1 VSSSSVSRVKA
12 NDRLY
17 WNITGVEPSLY
28 DVSLRA
34 IDADAADA
42 ARAAA
47 AQTASSSS
55 LSSSL
60 APASTI
66 RPSSS
71 IQLSSASLSTALV
84 GRELQ
89 IRQSATGNLTIADGH
104 NAQEPITFVVT
115 LPPGR
120 YYFAGWI
127 NTSPRTAANSNV
139 FRVVEGDDMSCLT
152 AGATTSTTA
161 TSGTSSAGTQTAGS
175 ANNATE
181 TSSISGGAIAGIV
194 IGVLGGLAVLG
205 ALLFFCMKKK
215 RRQNRAMNANRFSNL
230 PSASSQDG
238 GEYGQHPLGHAPIAG
253 AWRRD
258 SDPDEK
264 DPRPHPVRSDSDDP
278 TPSLG
283 DRRKQAGPPTSHTLA
298 EKKSTQGFIGKGSNE
313 SSAVHSR
320 SSSIGGGEGVP
331 QVGGGGGVKQV
342 GRSTSVKRKPVPSLG
357 PELRS
362 QLERERKMSASNM
375 GGGEANRK
383 SYSLVPDLP
392 TPHK

>member
-1 VSSSSVSRVKA
+1 MQA
-12 NDRLY
+12 DDRLF
-17 WNITGVEPSLY
+17 WDITGVEPSLY
-28 DVSLRA
+28 DIFLRA

-42 ARAAA
+42 AR
-47 AQTASSSS
+47 SSSS
-55 LSSSL
+55 VAAALTSRASSPIATS
-60 APASTI
+60 AVATSTI
-66 RPSSS
+66 TPSSS
-71 IQLSSASLSTALV
+71 AATLSSASLSTALV
-84 GRELQ
+84 GRQLQ
-89 IRQSATGNLTIADGH
+89 TRQSPTGNLTIAVAH

-120 YYFAGWI
+120 YYFAGRFT
-127 NTSPRTAANSNV
+127 TSPGTAANSNL
-139 FRVVEGDDMSCLT
+139 FRVVEGDDMSCLSS
-152 AGATTSTTA
+152 AVATTSTT
-161 TSGTSSAGTQTAGS
+161 STSSAGTQTAGT
-175 ANNATE
+175 ANNAVE

-215 RRQNRAMNANRFSNL
+215 RRQNRRLNENRFSNL

-238 GEYGQHPLGHAPIAG
+238 AEYGQHPLGHAPIAG

-264 DPRPHPVRSDSDDP
+264 EPRPYPSRADSDDP

-283 DRRKQAGPPTSHTLA
+283 DRRKQAGPPTSHTLT

-320 SSSIGGGEGVP
+320 SSSIGGGEGAKP
-331 QVGGGGGVKQV
+331 V

-357 PELRS
+357 PELRG
-362 QLERERKMSASNM
+362 QLERERKMSAGGQM

-392 TPHK
+392 TPHR

>member
-1 VSSSSVSRVKA
+1 
-12 NDRLY
+12 
-17 WNITGVEPSLY
+17 VEPSLY
-28 DVSLRA
+28 DIFLRA

-42 ARAAA
+42 ARSSSSAAA
-47 AQTASSSS
+47 ALTSRASSSIATS
-55 LSSSL
+55 AVVTSFI
-60 APASTI
+60 T
-66 RPSSS
+66 PSSS
-71 IQLSSASLSTALV
+71 AATLLSASLSTALV
-84 GRELQ
+84 GRQLQ
-89 IRQSATGNLTIADGH
+89 TRQSAAGNLTIAVAH

-120 YYFAGWI
+120 YYFAGRFT
-127 NTSPRTAANSNV
+127 TSPGTAANSNL
-139 FRVVEGDDMSCLT
+139 FRVVEGDDMSCLSS
-152 AGATTSTTA
+152 AVATTSTT
-161 TSGTSSAGTQTAGS
+161 STSSAGTQTAGT
-175 ANNATE
+175 ANNAVE

-194 IGVLGGLAVLG
+194 IGVLAGLAVLG

-215 RRQNRAMNANRFSNL
+215 RRQNRRLNENRFSNL

-238 GEYGQHPLGHAPIAG
+238 AEYGQHHHGQVPMAG

-264 DPRPHPVRSDSDDP
+264 ESRPYPARADSDDP

-283 DRRKQAGPPTSHTLA
+283 DRRKQAGPPTSHTLT

-320 SSSIGGGEGVP
+320 SSSIGGGEGAKP
-331 QVGGGGGVKQV
+331 V

-357 PELRS
+357 PELRG
-362 QLERERKMSASNM
+362 QMERERKMSAGGQM